1 MLSTGGQAPNLAGRA
16 PLLSCPCT
24 RTASLAGESQQQC
37 HAEMLHRC
45 CTDAPAPLY
54 STRPACTAIGAP
66 EAAGMSTWGDDVPR
80 RWTLA
85 LLAAGCATAL
95 PLASWGQDAARQ
107 SAENRAVVYLK
118 GLPREWS
125 GTSDRDCKTYEEK
138 NIDKLS
144 KPFALSAAHFLRAF
158 VEVHGAVTI
167 TSAYRSEEEQACVC
181 VGEKG
186 PCAGRP
192 HVLRKKKHR
201 PIVVR
206 SVSHHQLGIALDVR
220 AGTGSEDEFICLH
233 EFAELNPQFGVRFP
247 FGKQDYPHMEP
258 GTARGPLKMASL
270 ASADSIVT
278 PCKRMKIMLTDA
290 PAD

>member
-1 MLSTGGQAPNLAGRA
+1 MPPGI
-16 PLLSCPCT
+16 
-24 RTASLAGESQQQC
+24 AS
-37 HAEMLHRC
+37 
-45 CTDAPAPLY
+45 APLY
-54 STRPACTAIGAP
+54 SARPDCTAMGAA
-66 EAAGMSTWGDDVPR
+66 EAAGMSAWGDDVAR

-85 LLAAGCATAL
+85 LLVAGCCTAL
-95 PLASWGQDAARQ
+95 PPASRAGNAGQQ
-107 SAENRAVVYLK
+107 SPEDRAVVYLK

-125 GTSDRDCKTYEEK
+125 GTSDRDCKTYEDK

-144 KPFALSAAHFLRAF
+144 KPFAQSAAHFLRAF

-192 HVLRKKKHR
+192 RILRKKKHR
-201 PIVVR
+201 PTVVR

-220 AGTGSEDEFICLH
+220 AGTGSEEEFICLH

-247 FGKQDYPHMEP
+247 LGKHDYPHMEP

-278 PCKRMKIMLTDA
+278 PCKKMKIMLTDA